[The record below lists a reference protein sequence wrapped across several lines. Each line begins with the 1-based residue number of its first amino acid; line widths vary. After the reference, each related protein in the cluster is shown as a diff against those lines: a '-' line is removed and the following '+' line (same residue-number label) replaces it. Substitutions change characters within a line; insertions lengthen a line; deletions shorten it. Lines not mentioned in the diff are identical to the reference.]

1 MNERRED
8 FELLQKFVRQ
18 GQQAAF
24 TTVVR
29 RHLDLV
35 YGTAYRKV
43 ENQGAAEEVTQ
54 NVFAALARK
63 AWRFAPDDSLPA
75 WLHRTALLEAKAWL
89 RGELRRRRRE
99 QTAAELGTTMKTPD
113 EQPAMRALVP
123 LLDEALLSLRE
134 QDRTALLLRYYES
147 QSLREVGAALGVG
160 EDAAQKRV
168 AGAIEKLTGFFR
180 RRGFKTATSA
190 VAVAALQHTTIAA
203 PAIVAASVAQT
214 VTQIGP
220 PALTGLTSVL
230 SRLTTLT
237 RLKTVSLCALLAAGP
252 VAWQW
257 NQFQA
262 VRKSDASL
270 RLQLETSRVQ
280 QEQVSAEIER
290 LRAESSRFDGAL
302 EAAAQAQGRNEE
314 AARRLEVAKA
324 RMQAMLTDANYRW
337 PEDSPYVRVPKSVV
351 RKLDLH
357 AKFWAG
363 TISEQALELYGINAA
378 EKAPAEKALG
388 DYWSGTLS
396 LMASHAYETNAP
408 SAGRSH
414 PERVTKTVI
423 VPPLGKEL
431 TTLADT
437 TRGQL
442 TDALGAERENLLF
455 GGWDQGAIQ
464 IFWPGNLWRI
474 AEEPQTCTVWADPT
488 ATQEPFLGTSW
499 NSTLGGTSSD
509 GSRSLKDLPVPI
521 VTRFFQPWLQQLG
534 ITNSIH
540 E

>member
-1 MNERRED
+1 
-8 FELLQKFVRQ
+8 ELLQKFVRQ

-35 YGTAYRKV
+35 YGTAFRKV

-75 WLHRTALLEAKAWL
+75 WLHRTALLEAKTWL

-113 EQPAMRALVP
+113 EQTAMRAMVP

-134 QDRTALLLRYYES
+134 RDRTALLLRYYEG
-147 QSLREVGAALGVG
+147 QPLRAVGAALGVG

-168 AGAIEKLTGFFR
+168 AGAVEQLAEFFK
-180 RRGFKTATSA
+180 RRGFRTATSA
-190 VAVAALQHTTIAA
+190 VAVAALQHSAMAA
-203 PAIVAASVAQT
+203 PAIVATSLVQT
-214 VTQIGP
+214 VTQITP
-220 PALTGLTSVL
+220 PALTGLTWAL
-230 SRLTTLT
+230 SRLTALT
-237 RLKTVSLCALLAAGP
+237 KLETVSLCAILAAGP

-270 RLQLETSRVQ
+270 RLNLETSRIQ

-302 EAAAQAQGRNEE
+302 EEAAQAQARNEE
-314 AARRLEVAKA
+314 AAHRLEASKA
-324 RMQAMLTDANYRW
+324 RVRAMLTDANYRW

-351 RKLDLH
+351 RQLDLQ
-357 AKFWAG
+357 AKFHQAG
-363 TISEQALELYGINAA
+363 TISEQALELYGINAT
-378 EKAPAEKALG
+378 EKAAAEKALG
-388 DYWSGTLS
+388 NYWSGTLS
-396 LMASHAYETNAP
+396 LMASQAYETNAP
-408 SAGRSH
+408 SAGTAH

-423 VPPLGKEL
+423 VPPLGKDL

-437 TRGQL
+437 ARGQL
-442 TDALGAERENLLF
+442 VDTLGAERENLLF

-464 IFWPGNLWRI
+464 IFWPGNLWKI
-474 AEEPQTCTVWADPT
+474 AEEPQTFTVWADPT

-499 NSTLGGTSSD
+499 KSTLGGTSPD
-509 GSRSLKDLPVPI
+509 GSWSLKILPAPI